1 MLVYY
6 KILQT
11 MFSKRLLA
19 LICFMTMLS
28 VVKSFAQTPSLSQL
42 FYPNITLRAEY
53 TPESVSDNGTKFG
66 FNRTSAVGIIPL
78 NTEFSAGFGFGKKL
92 DIQARHNLLIA
103 NVTQINP
110 TIDGLEKPEGGYKTF
125 GATFIQLK
133 ASLRE
138 KFWLYGVGGGV
149 TQSNETFFNPQPYF
163 YGGAARL
170 RILGIKTQ
178 ILYGTAVIYNQKFRI
193 IPIFGF
199 TKGLGSDW
207 KISGILPFRASI
219 SYKVSPWLHVDFNSV
234 YDGYSAGFQ
243 EYAINEKLIRRQN
256 YQQVRFSL
264 SANANFLNVFNLGLE
279 GGLGTFRHLKTF
291 NSANEILTNLS
302 LPANPYVGV
311 SLRYITSKSKL
322 SSKFMKGTGIEI

>member
-1 MLVYY
+1 
-6 KILQT
+6 
-11 MFSKRLLA
+11 MFSKRPIA
-19 LICFMTMLS
+19 VICFITIVS
-28 VVKSFAQTPSLSQL
+28 IVKTFAQTPSLSQL

-53 TPESVSDNGTKFG
+53 MPESVSDNGTKFG

-92 DIQARHNLLIA
+92 DIQAKHNLLIA
-103 NVTQINP
+103 NVSQINP
-110 TIDGLEKPEGGYKTF
+110 TIDGLEKPDGGYKTF
-125 GATFIQLK
+125 GVTFVQLK

-149 TQSNETFFNPQPYF
+149 TQSYETFFNPQPYF

-170 RILGIKTQ
+170 RILGLKTQ
-178 ILYGTAVIYNQKFRI
+178 ILYGTAIIYNQKFRI

-199 TKGLGSDW
+199 TKGLGNDW
-207 KISGILPFRASI
+207 KISGILPFRASV

-243 EYAINEKLIRRQN
+243 EYTTTEKLIRRQN
-256 YQQVRFSL
+256 FQQIRFSL
-264 SANANFLNVFNLGLE
+264 SANANFLNVFNVGIE
-279 GGLGTFRHLKTF
+279 GGLGTFRHVKTF
-291 NSANEILTNLS
+291 NSANETLTNLS
-302 LPANPYVGV
+302 LPSAPYVGV
-311 SLRYITSKSKL
+311 SLRYIASKSKL

>member
-1 MLVYY
+1 
-6 KILQT
+6 
-11 MFSKRLLA
+11 MFLNRPIA
-19 LICFMTMLS
+19 LICVLTVIISFKT
-28 VVKSFAQTPSLSQL
+28 FAQTPSLSQL
-42 FYPNITLRAEY
+42 FYPNITLRAEFI
-53 TPESVSDNGTKFG
+53 PETVSENGTKFG

-78 NTEFSAGFGFGKKL
+78 NTEFSAGFGIGKKL

-103 NVTQINP
+103 NVSQINP
-110 TIDGLEKPEGGYKTF
+110 SFNGLEKPEGGFKTF

-207 KISGILPFRASI
+207 KISGILPFRASV
-219 SYKVSPWLHVDFNSV
+219 SYKVSPWLHVDFNSI

-243 EYAINEKLIRRQN
+243 EYATTEKLIRRQN
-256 YQQVRFSL
+256 LQQVRFSL

-279 GGLGTFRHLKTF
+279 GGLGTFRTLKTF
-291 NSANEILTNLS
+291 NSANETLTNLS
-302 LPANPYVGV
+302 LSAAPYVGV
-311 SLRYITSKSKL
+311 NLRYITSKSKL

>member
-1 MLVYY
+1 
-6 KILQT
+6 
-11 MFSKRLLA
+11 MFSKKLLA
-19 LICFMTMLS
+19 LIYFMTMIS
-28 VVKSFAQTPSLSQL
+28 VVKTFAQTPSLSQL

-53 TPESVSDNGTKFG
+53 MPETVLDNGTKLG
-66 FNRTSAVGIIPL
+66 FNRTSAVGIILL

-92 DIQARHNLLIA
+92 DIQAKHNLLIA
-103 NVTQINP
+103 NVAQINP
-110 TIDGLEKPEGGYKTF
+110 SIDGLEKPEGGYKTF
-125 GATFIQLK
+125 GATFLQLK

-138 KFWLYGVGGGV
+138 KFWMYGVGGGV

-163 YGGAARL
+163 YGGAGRL
-170 RILGIKTQ
+170 RILGLRTQ

-207 KISGILPFRASI
+207 KISGILPFRASV
-219 SYKVSPWLHVDFNSV
+219 SYKASPWLHLDLNSV

-243 EYAINEKLIRRQN
+243 EYTTSEKMIRRQN
-256 YQQVRFSL
+256 FQQVRFSL
-264 SANANFLNVFNLGLE
+264 SANANFLNVFNLGVE
-279 GGLGTFRHLKTF
+279 GGLGTFRQLKTF
-291 NSANEILTNLS
+291 NSANETLTNLS
-302 LPANPYVGV
+302 LPAAPYVGV

>member
-1 MLVYY
+1 
-6 KILQT
+6 
-11 MFSKRLLA
+11 MFSKKLLA
-19 LICFMTMLS
+19 LIGLMTMVS
-28 VVKSFAQTPSLSQL
+28 VAKTFSQTPSLSQL

-53 TPESVSDNGTKFG
+53 TPETIADNGTKFG

-78 NTEFSAGFGFGKKL
+78 KTEFSAGFGIGKKL
-92 DIQARHNLLIA
+92 DIQARHNLLIT
-103 NVTQINP
+103 NISQINP
-110 TIDGLEKPEGGYKTF
+110 TFNGLEKPEGGYKTF
-125 GATFIQLK
+125 GVTFIQLK

-138 KFWLYGVGGGV
+138 KFWMYGVGGGV

-207 KISGILPFRASI
+207 KISGILPFRASV

-243 EYAINEKLIRRQN
+243 EYTTSEKMIRRQN

-264 SANANFLNVFNLGLE
+264 SANANLLNVFNIGFE
-279 GGLGTFRHLKTF
+279 GGLGTFRQVKTF
-291 NSANEILTNLS
+291 NSANEALTNLS
-302 LPANPYVGV
+302 LPAAPYVGV
-311 SLRYITSKSKL
+311 SLRYITTKSKL
-322 SSKFMKGTGIEI
+322 SSKFLKGTGIEL

>member
-1 MLVYY
+1 
-6 KILQT
+6 

-178 ILYGTAVIYNQKFRI
+178 ILYGTAIIYNQKFRI

-291 NSANEILTNLS
+291 NSANETLTNLS
-302 LPANPYVGV
+302 LPAAPYVGV

>member
-110 TIDGLEKPEGGYKTF
+110 TIDGLEKPQGGYKTF

-138 KFWLYGVGGGV
+138 KFWLYGGGGGV

-170 RILGIKTQ
+170 RVLGIKTQ

-291 NSANEILTNLS
+291 NSANETLINLN
-302 LPANPYVGV
+302 LPATPYVGV

>member
-1 MLVYY
+1 
-6 KILQT
+6 
-11 MFSKRLLA
+11 MFLKRFVP
-19 LICFMTMLS
+19 LICFMSIISML
-28 VVKSFAQTPSLSQL
+28 KPFAQTPSLSQL

-53 TPESVSDNGTKFG
+53 TPESVSEDGTKFG

-92 DIQARHNLLIA
+92 DIQAKHNLLIA
-103 NVTQINP
+103 NVSQINP
-110 TIDGLEKPEGGYKTF
+110 SFNGLEKPEGGFKTF
-125 GATFIQLK
+125 GATFVQLK

-138 KFWLYGVGGGV
+138 KFWMYGIGGGV

-170 RILGIKTQ
+170 RILGIRTQ
-178 ILYGTAVIYNQKFRI
+178 ILYGTAIVYNQKFRV

-199 TKGLGSDW
+199 TKGLGNDW
-207 KISGILPFRASI
+207 KISGILPFRASV
-219 SYKVSPWLHVDFNSV
+219 SYKVSPWLHVDLNSV

-243 EYAINEKLIRRQN
+243 EYATTEKLIRRQN
-256 YQQVRFSL
+256 LQQVRFSL

-279 GGLGTFRHLKTF
+279 GGIGTFRHVKTF
-291 NSANEILTNLS
+291 NSANETLSNLS
-302 LPANPYVGV
+302 LPTAPYVGV

>member
-1 MLVYY
+1 
-6 KILQT
+6 
-11 MFSKRLLA
+11 MFLKRLLA
-19 LICFMTMLS
+19 LIYFMTIIS
-28 VVKSFAQTPSLSQL
+28 VVKNFAQTPSLSQL
-42 FYPNITLRAEY
+42 FYPNITLRTEFM
-53 TPESVSDNGTKFG
+53 PESVSDNGTKFG
-66 FNRTSAVGIIPL
+66 FKRTSSVGIIPL
-78 NTEFSAGFGFGKKL
+78 NTEFSAGFGLGKKL
-92 DIQARHNLLIA
+92 DIQAKHNLLIA
-103 NVTQINP
+103 NISQIDP

-125 GATFIQLK
+125 GATFVQLK

-138 KFWLYGVGGGV
+138 RFWMYAVGGGV

-170 RILGIKTQ
+170 RILGLRTQ

-207 KISGILPFRASI
+207 KISGILPFRASL
-219 SYKVSPWLHVDFNSV
+219 SYKVSPWLHVDLNSV

-243 EYAINEKLIRRQN
+243 EYTTTEKLIRRQN
-256 YQQVRFSL
+256 YQQIRFSL

-279 GGLGTFRHLKTF
+279 GGLGTFRHIKTF
-291 NSANEILTNLS
+291 NSANETLSNLS
-302 LPANPYVGV
+302 LPAAPYVGV

>member
-1 MLVYY
+1 MFP
-6 KILQT
+6 KSFIILFFLT
-11 MFSKRLLA
+11 T
-19 LICFMTMLS
+19 CLS
-28 VVKSFAQTPSLSQL
+28 VVKSLAQTPSLSQL

-53 TPESVSDNGTKFG
+53 TPESVSNNGTKFG

-78 NTEFSAGFGFGKKL
+78 STEFSAGFGFGKKL
-92 DIQARHNLLIA
+92 DIQARHNLLIT
-103 NVTQINP
+103 NVSQINP
-110 TIDGLEKPEGGYKTF
+110 SFDGLEKPEGGYKTF
-125 GATFIQLK
+125 GATFIQIK

-138 KFWLYGVGGGV
+138 KFWLYGAGGGV

-170 RILGIKTQ
+170 RILGIRTQ

-207 KISGILPFRASI
+207 KISGILPFRASV
-219 SYKVSPWLHVDFNSV
+219 SYRVSPWLHLDLNSV

-243 EYAINEKLIRRQN
+243 EYTTTEKLIRRQN

-279 GGLGTFRHLKTF
+279 GGLGTFRQVKTF
-291 NSANEILTNLS
+291 NSANETLTNLS
-302 LPANPYVGV
+302 LPAAPYVGV

>member
-1 MLVYY
+1 MFP
-6 KILQT
+6 KRFIIL
-11 MFSKRLLA
+11 FFLA
-19 LICFMTMLS
+19 TCFC
-28 VVKSFAQTPSLSQL
+28 VVKSLAQTPSLSQL

-53 TPESVSDNGTKFG
+53 TPVTVSDNGTKFG
-66 FNRTSAVGIIPL
+66 FNRTTATGIIPL
-78 NTEFSAGFGFGKKL
+78 STEISTGFGLGKKL

-103 NVTQINP
+103 NMSQINP
-110 TIDGLEKPEGGYKTF
+110 TINGLEKPEGGYKTF
-125 GATFIQLK
+125 GVTFVQLK

-138 KFWLYGVGGGV
+138 KFWLYGIGGGV

-170 RILGIKTQ
+170 RILGIRTQ
-178 ILYGTAVIYNQKFRI
+178 VLYGTAVIYNQKFRI

-207 KISGILPFRASI
+207 KISGILPFRASV
-219 SYKVSPWLHVDFNSV
+219 SYKVSPWLHLDFNSV

-243 EYAINEKLIRRQN
+243 EYTTTEKLIRRQN

-279 GGLGTFRHLKTF
+279 GGLGTFRQVKTF
-291 NSANEILTNLS
+291 NSANETLTNLS
-302 LPANPYVGV
+302 LPSAPYVGV

>member
-1 MLVYY
+1 MSIISMM
-6 KILQT
+6 KP
-11 MFSKRLLA
+11 
-19 LICFMTMLS
+19 
-28 VVKSFAQTPSLSQL
+28 FAQTPSLSQL

-53 TPESVSDNGTKFG
+53 TPESVSEDGTKFG

-78 NTEFSAGFGFGKKL
+78 NTEFLAGFGFGKKL

-103 NVTQINP
+103 NIAQINP
-110 TIDGLEKPEGGYKTF
+110 SFNGLEKPEGGFKTF
-125 GATFIQLK
+125 GATFVQLK

-138 KFWLYGVGGGV
+138 KFWMYGIGGGV

-170 RILGIKTQ
+170 RILGLRMQ
-178 ILYGTAVIYNQKFRI
+178 ILYGTAIIYNQTFRI

-199 TKGLGSDW
+199 TKSLGNDW
-207 KISGILPFRASI
+207 KVSGILPFRASV
-219 SYKVSPWLHVDFNSV
+219 SYKVSPWLHFDLNSV

-243 EYAINEKLIRRQN
+243 EYATTEKLIRRQN
-256 YQQVRFSL
+256 LQQVRFSL
-264 SANANFLNVFNLGLE
+264 SANANFLNVFNLGIE
-279 GGLGTFRHLKTF
+279 GGVGTFRHVKTF
-291 NSANEILTNLS
+291 NSANETLTNIN
-302 LPANPYVGV
+302 LPAAPYVGV

>member
-1 MLVYY
+1 
-6 KILQT
+6 
-11 MFSKRLLA
+11 MFSKKIIA
-19 LICFMTMLS
+19 LICFLS
-28 VVKSFAQTPSLSQL
+28 VIPGVKSLAQTPSLTQL

-53 TPESVSDNGTKFG
+53 MPETVSDNGTKFG
-66 FNRTSAVGIIPL
+66 FNRTTAMGIIPL
-78 NTEFSAGFGFGKKL
+78 STEISTGFGFGKKL
-92 DIQARHNLLIA
+92 DIQAKHNLLIA
-103 NVTQINP
+103 NVSQINP

-138 KFWLYGVGGGV
+138 KFWLYGIGGGV

-170 RILGIKTQ
+170 RILGLRTQ
-178 ILYGTAVIYNQKFRI
+178 ILYGTAIVYNQKFRI

-199 TKGLGSDW
+199 TKALGSDW
-207 KISGILPFRASI
+207 KISGILPFRASLT
-219 SYKVSPWLHVDFNSV
+219 YKANPWLHLDFNSV

-243 EYAINEKLIRRQN
+243 EYTTSEKLIRRQN

-264 SANANFLNVFNLGLE
+264 SANANLLNVFNLGIE
-279 GGLGTFRHLKTF
+279 GGLGTFRHVKTF
-291 NSANEILTNLS
+291 NSANETLSNLS
-302 LPANPYVGV
+302 LPAAPYVGV

-322 SSKFMKGTGIEI
+322 SSKFMKGTGIDI